1 VKRQKERRKK
11 SMDNIITL
19 SSYKELR
26 EAIELHKEVHGL
38 ILDSMIRRQSLIDS
52 GEDVPELPKELQ
64 ELFRF

>member
-1 VKRQKERRKK
+1 
-11 SMDNIITL
+11 MDNIITL